1 MVVIHIKRN
10 DDSQFLIDTTL
21 NTTIDQLTTSVVAIY
36 NGRLKIERIC
46 SEMEELAK
54 YGTLYPPEIL
64 GLTEEQVVE
73 LKITDH
79 WGEQCIPSGG
89 FTFVKDP
96 IGRRNGKQP
105 RKEMQDVINNTVKEA
120 KAMVSKKLVK
130 EDKCLTL
137 KIIQNAIDILKGA
150 VMIVYPMKLPP
161 HDVIRMEFENI
172 EDLSGTQASLEV
184 MDPMAAQLWFC
195 GKEMYRDGKTVRDY
209 VGKIENCKV
218 IMKLTKRGQG
228 APGREPVMTENEK
241 KQWMLHAYRRQEELK
256 KLDADD
262 DDSYLNSEWAD
273 GGNLK
278 RAFHGIR
285 NISWRP
291 GK

>member
-10 DDSQFLIDTTL
+10 DTSQFLIETSIHATVE
-21 NTTIDQLTTSVVAIY
+21 QLTTDVTAIY
-36 NGRLKIERIC
+36 NGRLKVERIC
-46 SEMEELAK
+46 CEMEELAK

-64 GLTEEQVVE
+64 GLTEEQVEE
-73 LKITDH
+73 LKLVDT

-89 FTFVKDP
+89 FTYVKDP

-105 RKEMQDVINNTVKEA
+105 KKEMQNVLNNTIKEA
-120 KAMVSKKLVK
+120 KDLIHKKLVK

-137 KIIQNAIDILKGA
+137 ENVQKAINLLKGA

-172 EDLSGTQASLEV
+172 EDLAGTQASLEV
-184 MDPMAAQLWFC
+184 VDPTTAQLWFC
-195 GKEMYRDGKTVRDY
+195 GKELYRNGK
-209 VGKIENCKV
+209 KV
-218 IMKLTKRGQG
+218 IMKLSKRGQG
-228 APGREPVMTENEK
+228 APGREPVMTEYER
-241 KQWMLHAYRRQEELK
+241 KQWMLQAYRRQEELK

-262 DDSYLNSEWAD
+262 DDSYLNSDWAD
-273 GGNLK
+273 SGNLK
-278 RAFHGIR
+278 RAFHGMK

>member
-1 MVVIHIKRN
+1 MVLIHIKRN
-10 DDSQFLIDTTL
+10 DESQFLIDTNRGTPVEQL
-21 NTTIDQLTTSVVAIY
+21 VKNVVTIF
-36 NGRLKIERIC
+36 NGRLKVERIC
-46 SEMEELAK
+46 CEMEELAK

-64 GLTEEQVVE
+64 GLTEEQVSE
-73 LKITDH
+73 LKLDDH

-105 RKEMQDVINNTVKEA
+105 KKEMQDVLTNTVKEA
-120 KAMVSKKLVK
+120 KAMISKKLVT
-130 EDKCLTL
+130 EGKCLTA
-137 KIIQNAIDILKGA
+137 KMVQNAIELLKGA

-172 EDLSGTQASLEV
+172 EDLAGTQASKEV
-184 MDPMAAQLWFC
+184 IDPMAAQLWFC
-195 GKEMYRDGKTVRDY
+195 GRELYTDGKTVGDY

-218 IMKLTKRGQG
+218 IMKLSMRGSG
-228 APGREPVMTENEK
+228 APGREPVMNENER
-241 KQWMLHAYRRQEELK
+241 KQWMLQAYRRQEELK

-273 GGNLK
+273 SGNLK
-278 RAFHGIR
+278 RSFHGIS
-285 NISWRP
+285 NISWRV